1 MKFYRDIYNANYWC
15 KIEFYKLNAVLI
27 DYNNYLRFY
36 KNGKVHNSKNAA
48 HIYYGYKLFY
58 LKGKYYGNLTKFNKF
73 LWRNF
78 VRELKM
84 KVFL

>member
-1 MKFYRDIYNANYWC
+1 MKFYRDIYNANYWG

-27 DYNNYLRFY
+27 DYNNCLRFY
-36 KNGKVHNSKNAA
+36 ENGKVHNSKNSA
-48 HIYYGYKLFY
+48 HAYYGYKSFS
-58 LKGKYYGNLTKFNKF
+58 LKGENYGNLTKFNKSS
-73 LWRNF
+73 WRKF